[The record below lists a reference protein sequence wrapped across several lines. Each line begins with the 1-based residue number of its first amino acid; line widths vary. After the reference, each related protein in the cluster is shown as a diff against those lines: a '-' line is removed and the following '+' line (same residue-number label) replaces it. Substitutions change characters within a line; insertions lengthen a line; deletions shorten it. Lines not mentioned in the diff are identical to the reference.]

1 MVASDK
7 SFKKMFPHLAKE
19 LSSGESAVSIDSV
32 EPDSDEV
39 EEPEPDKFH
48 NYVPTVVDFIRRCS
62 KDEEAHE
69 IIIYMEKRGEITK
82 EDAQKL
88 KKQLEEKGVRS
99 FGAKKEDGYYFK
111 QSGFC

>member
-1 MVASDK
+1 MVAADK
-7 SFKKMFPHLAKE
+7 SFQKMFPHLAKE
-19 LSSGESAVSIDSV
+19 LCGRENAVSIDSA
-32 EPDSDEV
+32 EPNPEEV

-62 KDEEAHE
+62 TDKEANE

-82 EDAQKL
+82 KDAQKL